1 MCIYCNTTNYRK
13 IYENHHGPIPKE
25 PNGRSYEI
33 HHRDG
38 NHNNN
43 NPYNLIAI
51 TIQEHYDIH
60 FLQKDYYAC
69 YLIAIQRMNKTP
81 QEISEIAK
89 LNALKQIINGKNAF
103 VGSNLQNKRVL
114 EGTHPFLGDG
124 TMQRAIQLK
133 RIASGEHH
141 LLGKNN
147 WKFDHNIYIFTNIK
161 TKETVSMTRNE
172 FCKKYNIN
180 HGNLSEV
187 IKGNR
192 KTVSSWKVTI

>member
-25 PNGRSYEI
+25 SNGRSYEI
-33 HHRDG
+33 HHHDG

-43 NPYNLIAI
+43 NPCNLIAI

-81 QEISEIAK
+81 QEISDIAK
-89 LNALKQIINGKNAF
+89 LNVLKQIINGKNAF

-114 EGTHPFLGDG
+114 EGTHPFLGNG
-124 TMQRAIQLK
+124 TMQRTIQLK

-147 WKFDHNIYIFTNIK
+147 WKFDHTIYIFTNIK

-180 HGNLSEV
+180 HGNLGEV

>member
-89 LNALKQIINGKNAF
+89 LSALKQIINGKNAF